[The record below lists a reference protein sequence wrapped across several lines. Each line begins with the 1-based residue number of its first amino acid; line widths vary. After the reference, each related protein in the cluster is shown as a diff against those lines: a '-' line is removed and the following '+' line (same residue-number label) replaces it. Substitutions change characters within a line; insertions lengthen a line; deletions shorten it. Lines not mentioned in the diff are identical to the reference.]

1 MMVKTTYSFIWD
13 IYMDW
18 GLFRSNER
26 GDENRF
32 LRPKINYQHSFYYWA
47 IFSDFVLRYIWI
59 LFLFNYG
66 TKDSSFNQLNIMFA
80 LAVGG
85 AGVHAHAAGV
95 HVGDGVDHTNTAAGT
110 DSATVAA
117 LRKQVADFEQ
127 SERAGALAREAAARE
142 QAAMRQQ
149 LAELTAKLE
158 RIKNQPAPALASP

>member
-32 LRPKINYQHSFYYWA
+32 LRPKINYHHSFYYWA

-80 LAVGG
+80 LSVYAEGIRR
-85 AGVHAHAAGV
+85 AQW
-95 HVGDGVDHTNTAAGT
+95 
-110 DSATVAA
+110 A
-117 LRKQVADFEQ
+117 LLRVENEQ
-127 SERAGALAREAAARE
+127 NNNLEAYRTIPIIPPIVSTHD
-142 QAAMRQQ
+142 MTRSGR
-149 LAELTAKLE
+149 LN
-158 RIKNQPAPALASP
+158 RS